1 MNVETYFNIDVCVI
15 NYEILRNSIINDIE
29 NNKKSIIIAINP
41 EKIMKVRKEEKLK
54 KIINSST
61 YKIPDGIGIIYA
73 SKLKKGKI
81 KQRIT
86 GIDCMEML
94 CQLSNYKGYKVFLYG
109 AKKEILEKT
118 ICNLRKKYLNLQIV
132 GYIDGYEKDNNKIIK
147 EINRVKPNILFVA
160 LGSPKQEIWINENK
174 EKLGV
179 NIFQGVG
186 GSFDVISG
194 NIKRAPHWMQKVG
207 LEWLYRL
214 IKEPKRIGR
223 QFQLLKFLILILFE
237 RK

>member
-29 NNKKSIIIAINP
+29 NNKKSTIIAINP
-41 EKIMKVRKEEKLK
+41 EKIMKVRKENKLK
-54 KIINSST
+54 EIINSST

-94 CQLSNYKGYKVFLYG
+94 CQLSNHKGYKVFLYG

-118 ICNLRKKYLNLQIV
+118 ICNLQKKYLNLQIV

-147 EINRVKPNILFVA
+147 EINRAKPNILFVA

-174 EKLGV
+174 EKLNV

-194 NIKRAPHWMQKVG
+194 NIKRAPFWMQQVG

-223 QFQLLKFLILILFE
+223 QFKLLKFLILILFE